1 MPLRALLAGDPTT
14 QPCSKEPTM
23 TVFIRAAAIRA
34 ARTAAQTAIAA
45 IGATVL
51 ITEVDWALI
60 GSMTGMATLLSA
72 LNSVVT
78 GLPEVPS
85 DDA

>member
-1 MPLRALLAGDPTT
+1 
-14 QPCSKEPTM
+14 M